1 MQTNIFTPKVDQIFN
16 DPKESLLGVKNY
28 HFWEMTPGFP
38 TLWVWCRK
46 IVETSKTCKILPYFG
61 KWQKSPLFVSRPN
74 TYEWVSESPKCT
86 KVAVNDFVGCIWMQ
100 TKNFTPKNYSEL
112 QRNFCYVF
120 WEMTPGYPTWCR
132 VGRVVLSRNDKLFLG
147 EKWP

>member
-1 MQTNIFTPKVDQIFN
+1 MQTNIFTPEIDQICN
-16 DPKESLLGVKNY
+16 DPKESLLGYKNY
-28 HFWEMTPGFP
+28 HFWEMNPGFH

-46 IVETSKTCKILPYFG
+46 IVETSRTCKILLYFG
-61 KWQKSPLFVSRPN
+61 KWQICPLFVSRPN

-86 KVAVNDFVGCIWMQ
+86 KVAVNDFGWVYLDANKIFHS
-100 TKNFTPKNYSEL
+100 KKLFRTPKKF
-112 QRNFCYVF
+112 RYVF

-132 VGRVVLSRNDKLFLG
+132 VGRVVFGINDKPFLG